1 MNTYT
6 IYKTKNI
13 YLIFGVA
20 IVLSMAITG
29 IFYVTMMMGILFIYI
44 YKSSGTNDSVDL
56 YFYAKKDIL
65 HTLSLVAFISFCFI
79 YYIFEINMKNKSL
92 SLSIDFVSLLIIISA
107 FYGIYKLPKMSPKKL
122 EKDYPNIVQERM
134 YDDILIQLDDA
145 FRYRVVDKKI
155 DMRELD
161 ISVVDNERQLKPSI
175 QKEIMDI
182 INKKRVN
189 FYDYKLTKITDV
201 EETLKFLNTPIKDA
215 KEQDKFIRYIF
226 QTCNKKLAPLKEDFD
241 FREALKKYS
250 NIIEYAIIELF
261 LHTRNYKNVP
271 MANMIAYAN
280 ESAYSKHLYGVLDSH
295 TATSIGRYGIGYYV
309 GYHLFNEYL
318 TFTNLNQQEG
328 K

>member
-6 IYKTKNI
+6 IYKTKDI
-13 YLIFGVA
+13 YLIFGAA
-20 IVLSMAITG
+20 IVLSIAITG
-29 IFYVTMMMGILFIYI
+29 VFYATLMMGILFIYI
-44 YKSSGTNDSVDL
+44 YKSSGTNDSIDW

-65 HTLSLVAFISFCFI
+65 HTLTLVCFISFCFM
-79 YYIFEINMKNKSL
+79 YYIFEINIKNNSL
-92 SLSIDFVSLLIIISA
+92 SLSINFISILIVIAAI
-107 FYGIYKLPKMSPKKL
+107 YGIYQLPKMSPRKL

-134 YDDILIQLDDA
+134 YDDILVQLDDA
-145 FRYRVVDKKI
+145 FRYRVVEKKI

-182 INKKRVN
+182 INRKRVN
-189 FYDYKLTKITDV
+189 FYDYKLTKTTNI
-201 EETLKFLNTPIKDA
+201 EETLNFLNTPIKDA
-215 KEQDKFIRYIF
+215 KERDKFIRYIF
-226 QTCNKKLAPLKEDFD
+226 QTCNKKLVPLKEDFD
-241 FREALKKYS
+241 FKQSLKKYS

-309 GYHLFNEYL
+309 GFHLFNEYI
-318 TFTNLNQQEG
+318 TFTNLNQHEE